1 MPTTRGRGHARSTGT
16 SLCSGP
22 IEHESAR
29 VAIGERPNGIV
40 TAMPRVLLACLCV
53 LLVAHGHAQDR
64 YPSRPLRIVV
74 PFAPGGSTDI
84 FARLIAE
91 RLAAPLGQPVVVE
104 NRAGAS
110 GNIGA
115 DAVAKA
121 PADGYTV
128 LMATTGVMA
137 INNALFKT
145 MPYDAAKDFEPVVFI
160 ASITNVLAVP
170 VDLPAKNVAEL
181 IALAK
186 KEAGKLTFAS
196 SGAGSS
202 THLSA
207 ELFKSL
213 AGIDVVHVPFKG
225 SGQALIDVVAGR
237 VSMIF
242 DNMPSALPHIK
253 GGKLRALGVTGSKR
267 SGALPDIPTIMEAG
281 AGVDLR
287 GYESLSWSGF
297 AVPAGTPQAV
307 VQRLNRETALI
318 LLAPDM
324 RQKLADQGADA
335 MGGPPEAFA
344 DHVKR
349 ERDKWS
355 RLVRERN
362 IVVN

>member
-1 MPTTRGRGHARSTGT
+1 L
-16 SLCSGP
+16 LCG
-22 IEHESAR
+22 
-29 VAIGERPNGIV
+29 
-40 TAMPRVLLACLCV
+40 
-53 LLVAHGHAQDR
+53 LLVFSFSQGQT
-64 YPSRPLRIVV
+64 YPSKPLRIIV

-84 FARLIAE
+84 FARLVGE
-91 RLAAPLGQPVVVE
+91 RLSVALAQPVVIE

-115 DAVAKA
+115 DAAAKSA
-121 PADGYTV
+121 PDGYTL

-137 INNALFKT
+137 INNALFKN
-145 MPYDAAKDFEPVVFI
+145 MPYDAAKDFDPVIFI

-170 VDLPAKNVAEL
+170 NDLPVKNVAEL
-181 IALAK
+181 VALAK
-186 KEAGKLTFAS
+186 KEPGKLTFAS

-207 ELFKSL
+207 ELFKSM

-281 AGVDLR
+281 AGVGLG

-297 AVPAGTPQAV
+297 AVPAGTPSAI